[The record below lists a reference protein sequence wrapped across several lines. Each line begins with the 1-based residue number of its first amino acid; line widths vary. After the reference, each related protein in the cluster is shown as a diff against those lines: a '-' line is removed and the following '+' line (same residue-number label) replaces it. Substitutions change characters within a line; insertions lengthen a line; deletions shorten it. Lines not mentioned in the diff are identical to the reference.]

1 MKRIGRLLLAAVLVF
16 SLAALAGC
24 AKKEEPAPQSGT
36 EAPATQKILK
46 VGTEATYP
54 PFEMVD
60 KQSGEYVGFDMD
72 LIRAIGKAQG
82 YEVKIN
88 SMGFDALIPS
98 LMTDKVDCTI
108 SAQSITEER
117 LKSID
122 FSDPYFD
129 GGLIIAVRADDTS
142 IKSYEDLAG
151 KVLAAEIGTTGAA
164 ASERLK
170 EKNPKTQVRIFDG
183 IGEAFMEL
191 EKGGAVAVINDF
203 AVTDY
208 YMQTDGEGKIKLVGD
223 IFQADEQYGIGIKKG
238 NAEMLKMVNEG
249 LVKVKESGEF
259 DTIYKKWFSK

>member
-1 MKRIGRLLLAAVLVF
+1 MVAVLIF

-24 AKKEEPAPQSGT
+24 ASKEKTPQPGAEGPAPQ
-36 EAPATQKILK
+36 KVLR

-60 KQSGEYVGFDMD
+60 KQTGEFSGFDMD
-72 LIRAIGKAQG
+72 LIRAVGANLG
-82 YEVKIN
+82 YEVKIQ

-98 LMTDKVDCTI
+98 LKTDKVDCTI
-108 SAQSITEER
+108 SAQSITEDR

-129 GGLIIAVRADDTS
+129 GGLIIAVRSDDET
-142 IKSYEDLAG
+142 INSYDDLAG

-170 EKNPKTQVRIFDG
+170 EKDPKTQVRIFDG

-191 EKGGAVAVINDF
+191 EKGGAVGVINDF

-208 YMQTDGEGKIKLVGD
+208 YMQTDGKGKIKLVGD
-223 IFQADEQYGIGIKKG
+223 VFQADEQYGIGIKKG
-238 NAEMLKMVNEG
+238 NTEMLNQINEA
-249 LVKVKESGEF
+249 LKEIKDSGEF
-259 DTIYKKWFSK
+259 DQIYEKWFSK